1 MTKLEEKL
9 IQFGYV
15 RYDLAGFGHYYSK
28 KLGNEIEMVIYYDDE
43 EDFITHYCIKKE
55 YSFYN
60 QQDID
65 NLQQAFNILQKNLK
79 ELKEYEQID

>member
-1 MTKLEEKL
+1 MSKLEEKL
-9 IQFGYV
+9 IELGYV
-15 RYDLAGFGHYYSK
+15 RYGLAGYGHYYSK
-28 KLGNEIEMVIYYDDE
+28 KLGNEIEMVIYYDDK

-65 NLQQAFNILQKNLK
+65 NLQQAFNQLQKDLK
-79 ELKEYEQID
+79 ELKQDEKLD